1 LRIFILGSEGFIG
14 SNLVKYF
21 TNRGDTVD
29 GCDLT
34 EYSTPGY
41 SYHKH
46 SILSP
51 AFDDL
56 FAEKK
61 FDACINA
68 SGNGN
73 VGFSMLYPL
82 SDFEANTYAVAKT
95 LDCLRRF
102 QPACRFIH
110 ISSAAVYGNPTELPV
125 KETAFTSPVSAYGFN
140 KLMSE
145 QLCSEYHRL
154 YNIPVCIMRPFSIY
168 GSGLKKQLFWDICNK
183 LAAASEIELFGT
195 GNESRDFLH
204 INDLVKLAGLLLEKA
219 DFNMGIYNAASG
231 KETSIRHVADL
242 VEKYFGIGKKI
253 HFGGQQ
259 KVGDPLNW
267 QADVSKTVS
276 LAFTNSITLQ
286 DGIESYVKWFQTYAA
301 NR

>member
-1 LRIFILGSEGFIG
+1 MRIFILGSEGFIG

-21 TNRGDTVD
+21 TGRGDVVD

-41 SYHKH
+41 AYHKH
-46 SILSP
+46 SVLSP
-51 AFDDL
+51 GFDEL
-56 FAEKK
+56 FAEKR

-73 VGFSMLYPL
+73 VGFSMLHPL

-110 ISSAAVYGNPTELPV
+110 ISSAAVYGNPAKLPV
-125 KETAFTSPVSAYGFN
+125 KETDSTDPVSAYGFN

-145 QLCSEYHRL
+145 QLCGEYHRL
-154 YNIPVCIMRPFSIY
+154 YNIPVCVLRPFSVY

-183 LAAASEIELFGT
+183 LSAAPEIELFGT

-204 INDLVKLAGLLLEKA
+204 IRDLAGLIQLLLEKA
-219 DFNMGIYNAASG
+219 DFNMDIYNAASG
-231 KETSIRHVADL
+231 KEVSIRQVANL
-242 VEKYFGIGKKI
+242 VEACFGDGKKI
-253 HFGGQQ
+253 HFNGQQ
-259 KVGDPLNW
+259 KKGDPLNW
-267 QADVSKTVS
+267 QADVSKIVS
-276 LAFTNSITLQ
+276 LGFTGNMALQ
-286 DGIESYVKWFQTYAA
+286 DGIESYVKWFRSYAA

>member
-1 LRIFILGSEGFIG
+1 LRVFILGSEGFIG

-21 TNRGDTVD
+21 TSLGAIVD

-41 SYHKH
+41 AYHKH

-51 AFDDL
+51 GFDEL
-56 FAEKK
+56 FAKK
-61 FDACINA
+61 NFDACINA

-73 VGFSMLYPL
+73 VGFSMLHPL

-95 LDCLRRF
+95 LDCLRRY
-102 QPACRFIH
+102 QPGCRFIH
-110 ISSAAVYGNPTELPV
+110 LSSAAVYGNPTKLPV
-125 KETAFTSPVSAYGFN
+125 KETDVTEPVSAYGFN

-145 QLCSEYHRL
+145 QLCGEYHRL
-154 YNIPVCIMRPFSIY
+154 YDIPVCILRPFSVY

-183 LAAASEIELFGT
+183 LLTAPTIELFGT

-204 INDLVKLAGLLLEKA
+204 INDLVHLTGLLLEKA

-231 KETSIRHVADL
+231 NETSVRKVADL
-242 VEKYFGIGKKI
+242 VEKFFGDGNKI
-253 HFGGQQ
+253 NFNGQQ
-259 KVGDPLNW
+259 KTGDPLNW
-267 QADVSKTVS
+267 QADISKTVS
-276 LAFTNSITLQ
+276 LGFTNNTSLP
-286 DGIESYVKWFQTYAA
+286 DGIELYVKWFHTYAS